1 MENEIV
7 LKINRDEIYFSC
19 KGYSEE
25 FINTISDIINQK
37 RRSLTGEV
45 VGQAEESRPAE
56 IENKKTGQEDGSS
69 AVKLI
74 DKREARRAYQKEYG
88 RKNKDK
94 IYARKKERML
104 AKKIKKTD
112 SSSSGLLLSGLQ
124 KSKEAILTKLDI
136 NEGAPE
142 SRKIRTYKIYGPGEE
157 ENIIEDIRI
166 GLSFQEINKKYGISR
181 NTFYRK
187 KNGLKASIATNKPL
201 KNENEK
207 PAVKTQ
213 TAQDGQ
219 DGGVKHKKGL
229 SSPIPV
235 SDEDR
240 LKIAA
245 DIRLGLFCSQVLKK
259 YHINI
264 KAYSEIKKSVEAEKN
279 KAAGDEDDIKS
290 VKKRLN
296 YGRSINN
303 GSNIIPAAGILK
315 GVSGSSVIPTAK
327 AVAVDINKIQEAA
340 AKEESL
346 KIRPAA
352 RPIIRDWQANMIAR
366 GL

>member
-37 RRSLTGEV
+37 RRSLISAV
-45 VGQAEESRPAE
+45 AGQAEESRPVE

-69 AVKLI
+69 DVKSI

-104 AKKIKKTD
+104 AKKIKKSD
-112 SSSSGLLLSGLQ
+112 SSSSGFLLSGLQ
-124 KSKEAILTKLDI
+124 KSKDDILSKLDK
-136 NEGAPE
+136 GGSE
-142 SRKIRTYKIYGPGEE
+142 SRKMRTYKIYRPGEE

-181 NTFYRK
+181 NTYYRR
-187 KNGLKASIATNKPL
+187 KNSLKAGISADKPL
-201 KNENEK
+201 KNEK
-207 PAVKTQ
+207 PAVKNQ

-219 DGGVKHKKGL
+219 DGGVKHGRGFF
-229 SSPIPV
+229 PTPV
-235 SDEDR
+235 SEEDKV
-240 LKIAA
+240 KIID
-245 DIRLGLFCSQVLKK
+245 DIRLGLFSRQILKK
-259 YHINI
+259 YHINF

-303 GSNIIPAAGILK
+303 GSDKVPVAGMLK
-315 GVSGSSVIPTAK
+315 GVSGGSVISAAK
-327 AVAVDINKIQEAA
+327 AVAVDINKIQEST

>member
-69 AVKLI
+69 AVKSI

-104 AKKIKKTD
+104 AKRIKKSD
-112 SSSSGLLLSGLQ
+112 SSSSGFLLSGLQ

-157 ENIIEDIRI
+157 ENIIEDIKA
-166 GLSFQEINKKYGISR
+166 GLCFQEINKKYGISR

-187 KNGLKASIATNKPL
+187 KNGLKASIAANKPW

-213 TAQDGQ
+213 TAQDGR
-219 DGGVKHKKGL
+219 VKHEKGF
-229 SSPIPV
+229 SSPTPV
-235 SDEDR
+235 SDENKS
-240 LKIAA
+240 KIMQ
-245 DIRLGLFCSQVLKK
+245 DIKLGLFCSQILKK

-264 KAYSEIKKSVEAEKN
+264 KTYSEIKKSAEAEKN
-279 KAAGDEDDIKS
+279 KAAGDEDDVKS
-290 VKKRLN
+290 AKKRLN

-303 GSNIIPAAGILK
+303 GSDIIPTAGMFK

-352 RPIIRDWQANMIAR
+352 RPDIRDWQADMIAR

>member
-45 VGQAEESRPAE
+45 VGQAEESRPVE

-69 AVKLI
+69 AVKSI

-104 AKKIKKTD
+104 AKRIKKSD
-112 SSSSGLLLSGLQ
+112 SSSSGFLLSGLQ

-142 SRKIRTYKIYGPGEE
+142 SRKIRTYKIYGLGEE
-157 ENIIEDIRI
+157 ENIIEDIKA
-166 GLSFQEINKKYGISR
+166 GLCFQEINKKYGISR
-181 NTFYRK
+181 NTYYRK
-187 KNGLKASIATNKPL
+187 KNGLKAGISADKPL
-201 KNENEK
+201 KSQK
-207 PAVKTQ
+207 PAVKNQ

-303 GSNIIPAAGILK
+303 GSNIIPTAGMLK
-315 GVSGSSVIPTAK
+315 GVSGSSVIPAAK
-327 AVAVDINKIQEAA
+327 TVAVDINKIQEAA